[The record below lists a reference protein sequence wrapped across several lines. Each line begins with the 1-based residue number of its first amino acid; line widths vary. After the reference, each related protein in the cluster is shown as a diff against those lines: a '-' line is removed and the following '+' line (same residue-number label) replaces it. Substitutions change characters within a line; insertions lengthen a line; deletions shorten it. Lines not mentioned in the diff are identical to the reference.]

1 MALRMDSKW
10 RLLLVDSKFDE
21 FNRLA
26 GEEAPDL
33 ESCDLRGLDLSK
45 ANLSK
50 ANLRSAYLRYAD
62 LRGLDLFYADMDGA
76 SIHEA
81 KISGVRF
88 PPSLAADEISM
99 SLHLGTRMRARKT
112 S

>member
-21 FNRLA
+21 FNELA
-26 GEEAPDL
+26 EQEPPDL
-33 ESCDLRGLDLSK
+33 ESCDLRGLDLRK
-45 ANLSK
+45 ANLAK
-50 ANLRSAYLRYAD
+50 ANLRGAYLRYAD
-62 LRGLDLFYADMDGA
+62 LRGLDLFYADLDGA

-88 PPSLAADEISM
+88 PPTLAPDELTM
-99 SLHLGTRMRARKT
+99 SFAHGTRLRARKGA
-112 S
+112 

>member
-26 GEEAPDL
+26 AEEAPDL
-33 ESCDLRGLDLSK
+33 ESCDLRGLDLHK
-45 ANLSK
+45 VELAK
-50 ANLRSAYLRYAD
+50 ANLRGAYLRYAD
-62 LRGLDLFYADMDGA
+62 LRGVDLFYADMDGA

-88 PPSLAADEISM
+88 PPSLSPDEIVM
-99 SLHLGTRMRARKT
+99 SLVHGTRLRARKGA
-112 S
+112 

>member
-26 GEEAPDL
+26 EQEPPDL
-33 ESCDLRGLDLSK
+33 EGC
-45 ANLSK
+45 
-50 ANLRSAYLRYAD
+50 D
-62 LRGLDLFYADMDGA
+62 LRGLDLFYADLDGA